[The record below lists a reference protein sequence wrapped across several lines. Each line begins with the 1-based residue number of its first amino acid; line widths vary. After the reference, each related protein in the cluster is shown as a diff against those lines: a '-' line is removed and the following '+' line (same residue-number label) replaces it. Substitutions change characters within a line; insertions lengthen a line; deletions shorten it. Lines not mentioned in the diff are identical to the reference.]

1 MRAIVKTAVLVGVV
15 LAALLGIAG
24 AIGRATAVL
33 YNAGHD
39 PADGT
44 LTGYDRLAVE
54 IAVGVARIDHSSER
68 YREYES
74 DVAEFSEK
82 YYTHRLATFLHVLPA
97 ALLFLLAPFQFSA
110 QLRSRY
116 INVHRWSGRVIL
128 VTVIPVGLS
137 GFFFGTMPFGGVP
150 ETSAILVFGGL
161 FLFAAGRAFIAIRL
175 GDVVRHR
182 EWMIRMF
189 AVVIGISTMRVVDLV
204 PNGRGAGGLLRN
216 RQRDRQ
222 GHGRLVQCRPRPR
235 RRDPHGLRPRCV
247 GNRGWCRSHRPL
259 VGAVP
264 RVRIRGRGR

>member
-1 MRAIVKTAVLVGVV
+1 MPAIVKTAVLVGVV

-97 ALLFLLAPFQFSA
+97 ALLFLLAPFQFFA

-150 ETSAILVFGGL
+150 ETSAVLVFGGL

-189 AVVIGISTMRVVDLV
+189 AVVIGISTMRVIDLV
-204 PNGRGAGGLLRN
+204 LFSAIEISARTAFGISIWTGFLLT
-216 RQRDRQ
+216 
-222 GHGRLVQCRPRPR
+222 
-235 RRDPHGLRPRCV
+235 
-247 GNRGWCRSHRPL
+247 
-259 VGAVP
+259 VGAAEAW
-264 RVRIRGRGR
+264 IRHTRPEYQAGARLASVSSH